1 MKPNSGFYAACTL
14 AMMVA
19 IQAMNQ
25 TSSLSVNN
33 TSTND
38 DHIDEEES
46 FYTVDVLLTADA
58 AVLAKISQN
67 DSGLS
72 IRLTAR
78 DGTVTAWYRLCTTE
92 DSNYFGQRSYA
103 LPRSTRNLSAISSVA
118 IRVGKPE
125 LAASSMPYYLCVHG
139 SLNSNSTV
147 NENWS
152 GCTYVQTST
161 GSKIGDEQQY
171 PLYDASG
178 KLA

>member
-1 MKPNSGFYAACTL
+1 MQLFLQKSGKYLRNSFPL
-14 AMMVA
+14 A
-19 IQAMNQ
+19 
-25 TSSLSVNN
+25 L
-33 TSTND
+33 
-38 DHIDEEES
+38 
-46 FYTVDVLLTADA
+46 
-58 AVLAKISQN
+58 KIIFISSQN

-78 DGTVTAWYRLCTTE
+78 DGTVTGWYRLYTTE

-139 SLNSNSTV
+139 SINDNNTV

-152 GCTYVQTST
+152 GCTYVQTSA
-161 GSKIGDEQQY
+161 GSKADGEQQY
-171 PLYDASG
+171 PLYDANG
-178 KLA
+178 KLI